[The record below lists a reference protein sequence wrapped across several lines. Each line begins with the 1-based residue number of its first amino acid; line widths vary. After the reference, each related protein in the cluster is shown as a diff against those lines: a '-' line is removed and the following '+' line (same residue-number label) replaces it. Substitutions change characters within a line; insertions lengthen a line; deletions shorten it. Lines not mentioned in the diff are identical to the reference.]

1 MWTSLI
7 PPTRLDMKFAFFV
20 YENANFTLNWVF
32 SQAEGIFFFLH
43 MNELYELHIK
53 FHRDLR
59 PFLECSHVC
68 GNQNRYF
75 KPPCFHEPNQTN
87 TMCLFSRFGLQ
98 FSSVELLSFS
108 FAWPHCQPFLISVIF
123 FSNYIYTS
131 SEDVL
136 LWQDLRCGSVITV
149 WYFSNY

>member
-1 MWTSLI
+1 MNQFDSPDKTWHEICLFCIWKCKFYTKLGIFTSG
-7 PPTRLDMKFAFFV
+7 R
-20 YENANFTLNWVF
+20 N
-32 SQAEGIFFFLH
+32 FFFLH

-136 LWQDLRCGSVITV
+136 LWQDLRYGSVITV